1 MYNAPIDD
9 MRFALT
15 HLAKMDEIAQLDGLE
30 DATPDVI
37 DAVLEEAGKLAG
49 QVWAPTNRDG
59 DIKPAELVDGH
70 VKTSPG
76 FKDAFQQFVDG
87 GWNGLNCPADFG
99 GQNLPWAL
107 SIAVSEMWQS
117 ANLSLS
123 LCPLLSQAAIEAII
137 HHGSDQ
143 QKEIYLPKLISGEW
157 TGTMHLTEPQAGT
170 DLAAIKSVVTK
181 DASGDFYRLKG
192 QKIFITFGDHDFTD
206 NIIHLVLARIDG
218 LPEGNNGLGLFI
230 VPKFMVNED
239 GSLGDRNDVGPVSLE
254 HKLGIHGSPT
264 CVMQYGDN
272 DGAIAY
278 LVGEEG
284 AGLKNMFTMMNNARI
299 FVGLQGLAVCEAAYQ
314 HALDYA
320 KERVQGFAL
329 GDKSGK
335 RVAIIE
341 HPDVRRM
348 LMMMK
353 SQTAA
358 ARAMLYYTG
367 GQIDRANAGDA
378 EAAVRT
384 DILTPLVK
392 AWVTDLS
399 VELASTGVQ
408 IHGGMGFV
416 EETGAA
422 QYYRDARIL
431 PIYEGANGVHNLDL
445 VFRKVLR
452 DQGVGMKTWIKE
464 RQQHANNMMRSE
476 DDAQCK
482 IGTTLS
488 QALDD
493 LICTTD
499 WILDNGAEQAKSV
512 AGSAAVYLQQAATVL
527 AGSLLAELAE
537 KAQEEVADNP
547 KFAKTKTQE
556 ALFYAEMILPRMSGL
571 MTVIMGGANMLE
583 DMEIADF

>member
-143 QKEIYLPKLISGEW
+143 QKETYLPKLISGEW

-170 DLAAIKSVVTK
+170 DLAAIKSVATK

-378 EAAVRT
+378 EAAVRA

-431 PIYEGANGVHNLDL
+431 PIYEGANGIHNLDL

>member
-170 DLAAIKSVVTK
+170 DLAAIKSVATK